1 MNWFYLL
8 LAILLEVAGTAS
20 MKFSDGLTKI
30 VPSILMV
37 PFYAASFTFLAFSLK
52 TLDVSVAYAIWSGM
66 GIILITIIG
75 FFYFGEQLSG
85 LKILAILLIVTG
97 VVILNFTGEA
107 H

>member
-20 MKFSDGLTKI
+20 MKYSDGLTKI

-37 PFYAASFTFLAFSLK
+37 FFYATSFTFLAFALK
-52 TLDVSVAYAIWSGM
+52 SLDVSVAYAIWSGM

-75 FFYFGEQLSG
+75 FFYFGEPVSG
-85 LKILAILLIVTG
+85 LKIFAILLIVAG
-97 VVILNFTGEA
+97 VVILNFTGKA